1 MEQMLI
7 YKIIPIIF
15 YGFETILALTT
26 GYLVYSGLTTNT
38 ERLQTRLRIKQSL
51 NNSKEQ
57 LVKTAKGTK
66 AEEWFKIT
74 NYPLGLNSTRYFV
87 IYFTIIGLL
96 LANYILLPIL
106 TGRLVSNWAFLGI
119 FALALLFLP
128 SFPYSLFI
136 YTMKRIVEYRTAKK
150 NAEIFMLYDLI
161 TNELRMMNNTRTNA
175 YNMLRNLR
183 VYFDVIS
190 EPYNRLLTNWTNDE
204 GPQIALNRF
213 ADEIGTKE
221 ARALANIISKMDEI
235 EIDTALNSL
244 SGLNDMFIK
253 SQIENYR
260 RRKKV
265 TNELSSIPIK
275 ITHFLIILNFVA
287 VVIVM
292 VMEILKQN
300 QGF

>member
-1 MEQMLI
+1 MLI